1 MAASVGLLPKETGAD
16 GGRKGALM
24 DRPPLAGS
32 LEALFPYGNGL
43 TGRMKA
49 LFPYGNGLAG
59 RMKALFPYGN
69 GLAGRM
75 KALFPYGNFIFKPLG
90 SLVSVWKRGAA

>member
-24 DRPPLAGS
+24 DRPPLAGR

-49 LFPYGNGLAG
+49 LFPYGNGLS
-59 RMKALFPYGN
+59 
-69 GLAGRM
+69 GRM

>member
-1 MAASVGLLPKETGAD
+1 MAASVGLFPKETGAD

-43 TGRMKA
+43 SGRLKA
-49 LFPYGNGLAG
+49 LFPYGNGLS
-59 RMKALFPYGN
+59 
-69 GLAGRM
+69 GRM

>member
-24 DRPPLAGS
+24 DRPPLAGR
-32 LEALFPYGNGL
+32 LEALFL
-43 TGRMKA
+43 
-49 LFPYGNGLAG
+49 YGNGLAG

-69 GLAGRM
+69 GLSGRM